1 MKNWGEWVESESYY
15 DTPPP
20 PEPTHV
26 YAGSAYEKGVDGTGV
41 TPSRPTG
48 ADKATQAATVPL
60 DLPVETGR
68 VGVHVHGKHRHAGIE
83 SS

>member
-1 MKNWGEWVESESYY
+1 MGSESY

-26 YAGSAYEKGVDGTGV
+26 YAGSAYEKGVDGKGV
-41 TPSRPTG
+41 APSGPTG

-68 VGVHVHGKHRHAGIE
+68 AGVHVHGKHRHARIE